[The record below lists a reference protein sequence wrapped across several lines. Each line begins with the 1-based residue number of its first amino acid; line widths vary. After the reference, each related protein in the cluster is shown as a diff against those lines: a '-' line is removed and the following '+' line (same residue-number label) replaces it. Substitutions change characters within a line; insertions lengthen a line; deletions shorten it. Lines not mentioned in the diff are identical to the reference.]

1 MRVCLSLGGLDELA
15 AKIDAVSNMSCS
27 ESFAGNLFNLA
38 AFVLVVSSLQPVLQ
52 MLWRPE

>member
-1 MRVCLSLGGLDELA
+1 VRVCLSPGGLDELA